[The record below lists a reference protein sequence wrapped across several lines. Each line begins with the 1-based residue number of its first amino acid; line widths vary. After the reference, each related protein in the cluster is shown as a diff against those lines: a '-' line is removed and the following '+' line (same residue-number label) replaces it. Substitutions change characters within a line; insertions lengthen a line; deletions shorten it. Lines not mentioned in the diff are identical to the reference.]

1 MMSTVG
7 YSLLPMLLLGFLG
20 IFTSMKGTGGILLSL
35 AVSGWSSLAASN
47 FVEAQMKQTN
57 ADRKPLLIYPLFL
70 FYVSF
75 AMIIIF

>member
-1 MMSTVG
+1 MSTMG
-7 YSLLPMLLLGFLG
+7 YAMIPMLLLGFFS
-20 IFTSMKGTGGILLSL
+20 IFTLMKGPIGITLSL

-47 FVEAQMKQTN
+47 FIEALMRQTDT
-57 ADRKPLLIYPLFL
+57 DRKILLMYPLFL